1 MPLDARIAMSGT
13 SPEIDGIGAFQRGA
27 ANQQAIQANQLE
39 QAQKG
44 IGIIGSAALAA
55 MGGDLNGQVDP
66 QKFDQVLNDLAA
78 AGVRQAE
85 MFRGK
90 PETAPLIARLSLGT
104 MGQISAAKN
113 EQEYQLALQKYG
125 LEMQKLAAGV
135 DKTSLQGV
143 WGTDAQGKNVYLQ
156 PTTSGKFV
164 QAQAPEGVTLTPG
177 IKTVDQA
184 TGTAIIDAKSGQ
196 GQGFIPKDIAGAES
210 AKAVGKSQGE
220 ALSNLPTDIK
230 NADET
235 VSQIDQ
241 LLANPGLDAIV
252 GTVDQYRP
260 AWTLGTEGKDALARY
275 NQLKGRAFLQA
286 YGILRGGGQIT
297 EVEGAKAQ
305 DAMARMDRAQ
315 DESTF
320 RTALE
325 DFRDAVKTGVEKMR
339 ERAGQVTAPQ
349 GDVQGDQ
356 PKAAVR
362 KTINGVTYE
371 QDQNGDW
378 YEAE

>member
-1 MPLDARIAMSGT
+1 
-13 SPEIDGIGAFQRGA
+13 
-27 ANQQAIQANQLE
+27 
-39 QAQKG
+39 
-44 IGIIGSAALAA
+44 
-55 MGGDLNGQVDP
+55 
-66 QKFDQVLNDLAA
+66 
-78 AGVRQAE
+78 
-85 MFRGK
+85 
-90 PETAPLIARLSLGT
+90 